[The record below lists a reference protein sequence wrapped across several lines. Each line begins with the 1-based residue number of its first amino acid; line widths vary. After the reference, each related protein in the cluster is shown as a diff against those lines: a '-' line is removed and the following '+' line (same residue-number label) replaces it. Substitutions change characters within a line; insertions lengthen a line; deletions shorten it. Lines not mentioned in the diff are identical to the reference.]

1 MIYSLNG
8 NVLDKFNDRAV
19 IECGGVGYEVQMTRN
34 GLSVLAPKGEKAF
47 VYIHMVVKEDS
58 VELFGFADT
67 DEKDCFKI
75 LLGISGIG
83 PKAASAVLSQ
93 LTPAELATAVASG
106 DSALITRAQGVG
118 PKAAQRIILELKD
131 KLGAISSVP
140 IKVQQVTK
148 GSGAKS
154 VEAIDALMT
163 LGYTQHEAKRA
174 VSSMDITD
182 MSIEEI
188 IKVALKQMM

>member
-8 NVLDKFNDRAV
+8 IVIDKLNDRAV
-19 IECGGVGYEVQMTRN
+19 IECSGVGYEVQMTRN
-34 GLSVLAPKGEKAF
+34 GLNALAPKGEKAF
-47 VYIHMVVKEDS
+47 VLIHMVVREDS
-58 VELFGFADT
+58 VELFGFVSAE
-67 DEKDCFKI
+67 EKDCFKI

-83 PKAASAVLSQ
+83 PKAATAVLSE
-93 LTPAELATAVASG
+93 LTPGELVSAVATG
-106 DSALITRAQGVG
+106 DTALITRAQGIG

-131 KLGAISSVP
+131 KLKSISAVP
-140 IKVQQVTK
+140 VKTQPVSK

-154 VEAIDALMT
+154 IEAIDALMT

-182 MSIEEI
+182 MSVEDI
-188 IKVALKQMM
+188 IKVALKAMM